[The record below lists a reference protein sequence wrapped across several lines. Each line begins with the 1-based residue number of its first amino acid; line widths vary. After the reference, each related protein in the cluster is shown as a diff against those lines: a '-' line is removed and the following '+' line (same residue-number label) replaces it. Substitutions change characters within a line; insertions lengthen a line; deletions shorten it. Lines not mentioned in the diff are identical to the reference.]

1 MRRLS
6 EFPVKTLASIKY
18 LLCDI
23 DDTITTDG
31 RLTPEAYA
39 AMARLQSAGLLVIPI
54 TGRPAGWCDHF
65 ARMWP
70 IDAIVGENGAFYFR
84 YNHDTRTF
92 QKQFFADDKTRRINR
107 TRLNEVADHILKA
120 VPGSALASDQLYR
133 EADIAIDFCE
143 DVKPLSSIDIERIV
157 SLMEEQ
163 GLTAK
168 VSSIHVNGW
177 IGSYDKLTMTKR
189 LMAEVFKCEIEAEKE
204 LFVFVGDSPN
214 DQPMFQFFPNAV
226 GVANLHHFEK
236 DLTHKPA
243 YVTER
248 EAGSGFVELADA
260 LISAR
265 AASTV

>member
-6 EFPVKTLASIKY
+6 EFSAQELATVNY

-31 RLTPEAYA
+31 RLTAEAFG
-39 AMARLQSAGLLVIPI
+39 AMERLQTAGLSIIPI

-84 YNHDTRTF
+84 YHHDTKVF
-92 QKQFFADDKTRRINR
+92 HKQFFNDAETRQENRAQINR
-107 TRLNEVADHILKA
+107 VAQNILQA
-120 VPGSALASDQLYR
+120 VPGCALASDQLYR

-143 DVKPLSSIDIERIV
+143 DVKPLSATDIQKIV
-157 SLMEEQ
+157 RMMEEQ

-189 LMAEVFKCEIEAEKE
+189 LMAEVYECDIETEKNS
-204 LFVFVGDSPN
+204 FVFIGDSPN
-214 DQPMFQFFPNAV
+214 DQPMFQFFPNSV
-226 GVANLHHFEK
+226 GVANIHHFEK
-236 DLTHKPA
+236 DLIHKPA
-243 YVTER
+243 YVTEL

-265 AASTV
+265 A